1 MERNLRFKM
10 DWARLIAGSK
20 FTLFPLFYFVF
31 GGQFSKYKLPGGLY
45 LEGQFNGRLFALS
58 VWGA

>member
-1 MERNLRFKM
+1 MEGNLRFKM
-10 DWARLIAGSK
+10 DWVRLIAGSK

-45 LEGQFNGRLFALS
+45 LEGQFNGRLFALP